1 MYLVRLLCILY
12 WQKVSI
18 SFIYPITHSG
28 GIFVFIE
35 ASHNT
40 VTWDTPALTVAFD
53 VGSQVSG
60 DRLFVWI
67 GWEKVGFNAKSCSL
81 ITLGN

>member
-28 GIFVFIE
+28 GIE

-40 VTWDTPALTVAFD
+40 VTWDTKALTVAFD

-60 DRLFVWI
+60 DRLFVWM

-81 ITLGN
+81 ITLAN